1 MRNKKIEWIIIIYN
15 VESISNLHVAE
26 LKNYK

>member
-1 MRNKKIEWIIIIYN
+1 MRNKKIEWIIIIFN

-26 LKNYK
+26 LENYK